1 VSDTPRDQQP
11 DDSGIEPVTGPPGG
25 APTAAEDPVGTRAP
39 TGPAGPARAATGPA
53 GPRAGAGPAGATRAG
68 ATPAGGSRSRGIGA
82 WWRSLWGPASNSAP
96 AARGGPGAGGGP
108 AATGGRGAGGG
119 PAATGGR
126 GAGGGPSAT
135 GGRGA
140 GGGLRWS
147 SEPGA
152 GGDAG
157 PENDPALRRRRR
169 WFIAGIAAA
178 AALVVIALC
187 AGTVAVVDTVGDLRD
202 RTDDARDDRRAR
214 DGDCLAL
221 EERLNRLLPPG
232 VTTTPQARAI
242 AVRDENAA
250 VRIYVAQV
258 PDVRDQDG
266 WRQLLDARTAYA
278 EALDKQVKSRTPA
291 FFVAPRT
298 ADGRAVADQ
307 LVRWSPAP
315 CAGPIRRLAAPDL

>member
-1 VSDTPRDQQP
+1 MSDTPRDQQP
-11 DDSGIEPVTGPPGG
+11 DDSGTEPVTGPPGG
-25 APTAAEDPVGTRAP
+25 APTAAD
-39 TGPAGPARAATGPA
+39 GPARGGATGRV
-53 GPRAGAGPAGATRAG
+53 GGRAGTGPAGATRAG
-68 ATPAGGSRSRGIGA
+68 GSRAAGSPAGGIGG
-82 WWRSLWGPASNSAP
+82 WWRSLWG
-96 AARGGPGAGGGP
+96 GGGSTRRP
-108 AATGGRGAGGG
+108 PGRDPREGA
-119 PAATGGR
+119 
-126 GAGGGPSAT
+126 
-135 GGRGA
+135 
-140 GGGLRWS
+140 LRWS
-147 SEPGA
+147 SEPGPA
-152 GGDAG
+152 GGAG

-169 WFIAGIAAA
+169 WFVAGIAAA

-187 AGTVAVVDTVGDLRD
+187 AGTVAVVEFVGDFRG
-202 RTDDARDDRRAR
+202 RTDEARDDRRAR

-232 VTTTPQARAI
+232 VTTTPQARAV

-258 PDVRDQDG
+258 PDVPDQDG

-278 EALDKQVKSRTPA
+278 EALDRQAKSRTPA

-298 ADGRAVADQ
+298 ADGRAVTDQ